1 MTRMGAPR
9 VSVVIPSLSSVSR
22 RSLASLDQQTLR
34 ADEFEVLVG
43 DDAQQATES
52 ARLAD
57 LAAHRTNVRPFETS
71 PDASPVARCR
81 AGVSAATGGLVLL
94 LQGDRVLTTSAL
106 ASLCTLADKADAE
119 VCIGLTGRAGQR
131 PAHGPVAGS
140 GDETDLPPDHPLRED
155 LHGRVVRREL
165 LAATAA
171 TDEQG
176 PEHWAALATDSAARV
191 AAVATRAVFVDGRP
205 RRARARAGA
214 SPAGATP
221 TATATSV
228 AWNDGVLVVDL
239 RPPGTSS
246 TGSGRLT
253 ASLFSEDSGVEWSV
267 PPSDVDE
274 LPGGLTRI
282 RFDADGL
289 LAGNGLPS
297 GIWWPTLR
305 WDLGSGPVVADVRL
319 GSGTVTGASCGRRA
333 LVAFARKQRLG
344 IDVGGVR
351 HQLVRRVPARGARVV
366 EDARGS
372 LLTAAIPGVEVRQGV
387 RLEGT
392 LRLGSEFPVKAWLE
406 QEGSGARL
414 TAWVS
419 GLPGSTPLF
428 TRFTPAPHA
437 PARAVLV
444 IGPTGDMEVRRLR
457 RTRRRPA
464 RTVRAAPAGAGGRG
478 RSVVRRAA
486 RVGRG
491 VARRARSRFGVS

>member
-22 RSLASLDQQTLR
+22 RSLASVDQQTLHT
-34 ADEFEVLVG
+34 DEFEVLVG
-43 DDAQQATES
+43 DDGEQASES
-52 ARLAD
+52 ERLAD
-57 LAAHRTNVRPFETS
+57 LAAHRTNVRRFDTL

-81 AGVSAATGGLVLL
+81 AGLSAATGGLVLL
-94 LQGDRVLTTSAL
+94 LHGDRVLTASAL

-140 GDETDLPPDHPLRED
+140 DDHTDLPSDHPLRD
-155 LHGRVVRREL
+155 HRHGRVVRREL

-171 TDEQG
+171 TDEQA
-176 PEHWAALATDSAARV
+176 PERWAGLATGSAARV

-205 RRARARAGA
+205 RRGRARASA
-214 SPAGATP
+214 AGAAP
-221 TATATSV
+221 TVTATSV
-228 AWNDGVLVVDL
+228 AWSDGVLVVDV

-246 TGSGRLT
+246 TRSGHLT

-274 LPGGLTRI
+274 LPDGRARI
-282 RFDADGL
+282 RFDVDGL
-289 LAGNGLPS
+289 LAGSGLPT
-297 GIWWPTLR
+297 GIWWPTVRL
-305 WDLGSGPVVADVRL
+305 DLDSGPVVADVRL
-319 GSGTVTGASCGRRA
+319 ASGAVTGASYGKRA

-344 IDVGGVR
+344 IDVGGVH
-351 HQLVRRVPARGARVV
+351 HQLVRRIPARGARVV
-366 EDARGS
+366 EDARGN
-372 LLTAAIPGVEVRQGV
+372 LLTAAVPGVEVRRGV

-392 LRLGSEFPVKAWLE
+392 LRLGKDLPVKAWLE
-406 QEGSGARL
+406 QDGSGARL

-419 GLPGSTPLF
+419 GLPGSAPLF

-444 IGPTGDMEVRRLR
+444 IGSTGDMEVRRLR

-464 RTVRAAPAGAGGRG
+464 RTFPAAPGRAGGRA
-478 RSVVRRAA
+478 RQVVRRAA
-486 RVGRG
+486 RLGRA
-491 VARRARSRFGVS
+491 VARRARSRFWVS